1 MWAHDIDPAQRPTGR
16 PARRCDRWNC
26 GTSAERSAGALPV
39 TAYSLAE
46 PATPL
51 PLPAGPLSVE
61 LDAVGFGYPAAD
73 KVSRSLRPG

>member
-1 MWAHDIDPAQRPTGR
+1 VELRHIGGAVGR
-16 PARRCDRWNC
+16 CAPSHGVLTRLDGEWVF
-26 GTSAERSAGALPV
+26 EVLDLPP
-39 TAYSLAE
+39 LIAE